1 MPAPKTPASR
11 LLGALVAAGDPGA
24 VRRLR
29 ASLARHRGSVK
40 AAAADLGCSTATLHR
55 WMVLAGIPGRGTPGR
70 APPERDGDG

>member
-29 ASLARHRGSVK
+29 ATLARHRGAVG
-40 AAAADLGCSTATLHR
+40 AAAEELGCSPATLHR
-55 WMVLAGIPGRGTPGR
+55 WMIRAGIPGRGTPGR